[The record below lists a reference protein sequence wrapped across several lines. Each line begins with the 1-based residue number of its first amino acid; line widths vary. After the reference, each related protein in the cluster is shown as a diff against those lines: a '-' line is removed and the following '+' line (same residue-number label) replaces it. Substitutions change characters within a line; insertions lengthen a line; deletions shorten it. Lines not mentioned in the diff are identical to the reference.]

1 LASKTQT
8 SSPRK
13 LIQEIGDAAFAAV
26 QSVENGWAQALLDS
40 ISSPVIY
47 LDTGQIVRAVNDAAC
62 KLLARKPGSL
72 IGKHLND
79 VVVPTRDPSGEPYDL
94 AGAVVRSVTEAES
107 REVGPFLLKK
117 RVGKTDPVSV
127 KIEPRG
133 QRGRHDAGC
142 ALIVR
147 LVAPE
152 ESGEKLRDTILSLVS
167 HELRTPLLHIKGFVS
182 SLLQT
187 DVEWDEETRLDFLQ
201 TIDHEADR
209 LTSLVDDLQ
218 DISALEGGLLPLTLE
233 KLNPY
238 LLVHQGIDEASPY
251 IGQHRIKVDVRE
263 DLPKVK
269 VDNTRVVTVL
279 VNLLQ
284 NAARHSE
291 PGTAIRISAKTIG
304 QMVQFSVDDEGPG
317 VPTEGRQDVFE
328 PFYRGTERP
337 VSGKGKT
344 AGTGLGLAVTRA
356 AVEAHA
362 GQIWVDSSE
371 YGGARFSFTM
381 PISSR

>member
-1 LASKTQT
+1 M
-8 SSPRK
+8 
-13 LIQEIGDAAFAAV
+13 
-26 QSVENGWAQALLDS
+26 
-40 ISSPVIY
+40 
-47 LDTGQIVRAVNDAAC
+47 
-62 KLLARKPGSL
+62 
-72 IGKHLND
+72 
-79 VVVPTRDPSGEPYDL
+79 
-94 AGAVVRSVTEAES
+94 
-107 REVGPFLLKK
+107 
-117 RVGKTDPVSV
+117 
-127 KIEPRG
+127 
-133 QRGRHDAGC
+133 
-142 ALIVR
+142 
-147 LVAPE
+147 
-152 ESGEKLRDTILSLVS
+152 
-167 HELRTPLLHIKGFVS
+167 
-182 SLLQT
+182 
-187 DVEWDEETRLDFLQ
+187 
-201 TIDHEADR
+201 
-209 LTSLVDDLQ
+209 
-218 DISALEGGLLPLTLE
+218 
-233 KLNPY
+233 
-238 LLVHQGIDEASPY
+238 
-251 IGQHRIKVDVRE
+251 
-263 DLPKVK
+263 K

-328 PFYRGTERP
+328 PFYRGTERS